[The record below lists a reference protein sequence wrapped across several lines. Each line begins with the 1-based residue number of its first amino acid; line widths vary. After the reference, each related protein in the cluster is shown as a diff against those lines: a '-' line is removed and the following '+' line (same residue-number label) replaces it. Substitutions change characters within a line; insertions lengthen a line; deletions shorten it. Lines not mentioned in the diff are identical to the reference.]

1 MKTIETVGEMTELAK
16 AWRKEG
22 KQVGL
27 VPTMGYLHQGHL
39 SLAKA
44 AKLDC
49 DIVVMSIFVNPTQFG
64 PNEDY
69 EAYPRDLSHDQALA
83 ESVGVD
89 YLFAPQP
96 NDMYPKGYSTFVNVE
111 GVTDHLC
118 GAKRPGHFRG
128 VATVVSK
135 LFHIVQPE
143 KAYFGQKDGQQVAV
157 LRRMVRDLNMPVEI
171 IARPIVRE
179 GDGVAL
185 SSRNVYLTDQQ
196 RQQAVVL
203 SQGLAQARELFIQGE
218 RDSEALKKVVT
229 DVIAS
234 APLAKIDYV
243 ELVDGDTMASIDRIT
258 GKAMLAVAVY
268 FGNTRLIDNLI
279 LEVESESCFCS

>member
-1 MKTIETVGEMTELAK
+1 MKTIETVAEMMSLAK
-16 AWRKEG
+16 SWRREG
-22 KQVGL
+22 KTVGL

-39 SLAKA
+39 SLAA
-44 AKLDC
+44 AARLDC

-69 EAYPRDLSHDQALA
+69 EAYPRDLGHDQALA
-83 ESVGVD
+83 EGAGVD

-96 NDMYPKGYSTFVNVE
+96 GDMYPKGYSTFVNVE
-111 GVTDHLC
+111 GVTDYLC

-143 KAYFGQKDGQQVAV
+143 RAYFGQKDGQQVAV
-157 LRRMVRDLNMPVEI
+157 LRRMVTDLNMPVEI

-179 GDGVAL
+179 ADGVAL
-185 SSRNVYLTDQQ
+185 SSRNVYLTEEQ

-203 SQGLAQARELFIQGE
+203 SQGLAKARELFVQGE
-218 RDSEALKKVVT
+218 LNGETLKKAVT
-229 DVIAS
+229 DTIQTAS
-234 APLAKIDYV
+234 LANIDYV
-243 ELVDGDTMASIDRIT
+243 QLVDGDTMAPIQQIT

-268 FGNTRLIDNLI
+268 FGETRLIDNIL
-279 LEVESESCFCS
+279 LEVESE

>member
-1 MKTIETVGEMTELAK
+1 MKTIETVTEMVQLAK
-16 AWRKEG
+16 MWRQEG
-22 KQVGL
+22 KRVGL

-39 SLAKA
+39 SLAA
-44 AKLDC
+44 AARQDC
-49 DIVVMSIFVNPTQFG
+49 DTVVMSIFVNPTQFG

-69 EAYPRDLSHDQALA
+69 EAYPRDLSHDRALA
-83 ESVGVD
+83 EGAGVD

-96 NDMYPKGYSTFVNVE
+96 GDMYPNGYSTFVNVE

-157 LRRMVRDLNMPVEI
+157 LRRMVADLNMPVEI

-179 GDGVAL
+179 ADGVAL
-185 SSRNVYLTDQQ
+185 SSRNVYLSAEQ

-203 SQGLAQARELFIQGE
+203 SQGLARARDLFVQGE
-218 RDSEALKKVVT
+218 RDGEILKKAVT
-229 DVIAS
+229 DVIQT

-243 ELVDGDTMASIDRIT
+243 QLVDGDTMAPIPKIT
-258 GKAMLAVAVY
+258 GNAMLAVAVY
-268 FGNTRLIDNLI
+268 FGETRLIDNVL
-279 LEVESESCFCS
+279 LMVESE

>member
-1 MKTIETVGEMTELAK
+1 MKIIATVQQMVDLAK
-16 AWRKEG
+16 EFRAQG
-22 KQVGL
+22 KRVGL

-39 SLAKA
+39 SLAQA
-44 AKLDC
+44 ARLDC

-69 EAYPRDLSHDQALA
+69 EAYPRDLDHDSKLA
-83 ESVGVD
+83 EQAGVD

-96 NDMYPKGYSTFVNVE
+96 GDMYPKGYGTFVNVE
-111 GVTDHLC
+111 GVTEHLC
-118 GAKRPGHFRG
+118 GARRPGHFRG

-157 LRRMVRDLNMPVEI
+157 LRRMVADLNMPVEI

-179 GDGVAL
+179 ADGVAL
-185 SSRNVYLTDQQ
+185 SSRNVYLTPEQ

-203 SQGLAQARELFIQGE
+203 SQGLAKARELFIEGE
-218 RDSEALKKVVT
+218 RQADVLTAAVK
-229 DVIAS
+229 DVIAT

-243 ELVDGDTMASIDRIT
+243 QLVDGITMEPISAIT
-258 GKAMLAVAVY
+258 REAMVAVAVY
-268 FGNTRLIDNLI
+268 FGNTRLIDNVL
-279 LEVESESCFCS
+279 LAVE

>member
-1 MKTIETVGEMTELAK
+1 MKTIETVTEMVQLAK
-16 AWRKEG
+16 MWRQEG
-22 KQVGL
+22 KRVGL

-39 SLAKA
+39 SLAA
-44 AKLDC
+44 AARQDC

-69 EAYPRDLSHDQALA
+69 EAYPRDLSHDRALA
-83 ESVGVD
+83 EGAGVD

-96 NDMYPKGYSTFVNVE
+96 GDMYPNGYSTFVNVE

-157 LRRMVRDLNMPVEI
+157 LRRMVADLNMPVEI

-179 GDGVAL
+179 ADGVAL
-185 SSRNVYLTDQQ
+185 SSRNVYLSAEQ

-203 SQGLAQARELFIQGE
+203 SQGLARARDLFVQGE
-218 RDSEALKKVVT
+218 RDGEILKKAVT
-229 DVIAS
+229 DVIQT

-243 ELVDGDTMASIDRIT
+243 QLVDGDTMAPIPKIT
-258 GKAMLAVAVY
+258 GNAMLAVAVY
-268 FGNTRLIDNLI
+268 FGETRLIDNVL
-279 LEVESESCFCS
+279 LMVESE

>member
-1 MKTIETVGEMTELAK
+1 MKTIKTVAEMVQLAK
-16 AWRKEG
+16 SWRKEG

-39 SLAKA
+39 SLAQA
-44 AKLDC
+44 ARLDC

-69 EAYPRDLSHDQALA
+69 ESYPRDLSRDEKLA
-83 ESVGVD
+83 TEAGVD

-96 NDMYPKGYSTFVNVE
+96 GDMYPKGYGTFVNVE
-111 GVTDHLC
+111 GVTDYLC
-118 GAKRPGHFRG
+118 GARRPGHFRG

-157 LRRMVRDLNMPVEI
+157 LRRMVADLNLPVEI

-179 GDGVAL
+179 ADGVAL
-185 SSRNVYLTDQQ
+185 SSRNVYLTAEQ
-196 RQQAVVL
+196 RQQGPYL
-203 SQGLAQARELFIQGE
+203 FRESGRQ
-218 RDSEALKKVVT
+218 R
-229 DVIAS
+229 
-234 APLAKIDYV
+234 
-243 ELVDGDTMASIDRIT
+243 R
-258 GKAMLAVAVY
+258 
-268 FGNTRLIDNLI
+268 
-279 LEVESESCFCS
+279 SCRW

>member
-1 MKTIETVGEMTELAK
+1 MKTIETVAEMVQLAK

-22 KQVGL
+22 KSVGL

-39 SLAKA
+39 SLAA
-44 AKLDC
+44 AARMDC

-83 ESVGVD
+83 EGVGVD

-96 NDMYPKGYSTFVNVE
+96 GDMYPNGYSTFVNVE
-111 GVTDHLC
+111 GVTDYLC

-157 LRRMVRDLNMPVEI
+157 LRRMVADLNMPVEI

-179 GDGVAL
+179 ADGVAL
-185 SSRNVYLTDQQ
+185 SSRNVYLSAEQ

-203 SQGLAQARELFIQGE
+203 SQGLTKARELFIQGE
-218 RDSEALKKVVT
+218 RDGEVLKKAVT
-229 DVIAS
+229 DVIQTAS
-234 APLAKIDYV
+234 LAKIDYV
-243 ELVDGDTMASIDRIT
+243 QLVDGDTMAPISKIT
-258 GKAMLAVAVY
+258 GNSMLAVAVY
-268 FGNTRLIDNLI
+268 FGETRLIDNVL
-279 LEVESESCFCS
+279 LMVESE

>member
-1 MKTIETVGEMTELAK
+1 MKTIETVGEMVQLAK
-16 AWRKEG
+16 AWRQEG
-22 KQVGL
+22 KKVGL

-39 SLAKA
+39 SLAA
-44 AKLDC
+44 AARMDC

-69 EAYPRDLSHDQALA
+69 EAYPRDLSHDQVLA
-83 ESVGVD
+83 EGAGVD

-96 NDMYPKGYSTFVNVE
+96 GDMYPNGYSTFVNVE
-111 GVTDHLC
+111 GVTDYLC

-157 LRRMVRDLNMPVEI
+157 LRRMVADLNMPVEI

-179 GDGVAL
+179 ADGVAL
-185 SSRNVYLTDQQ
+185 SSRNVYLNAEQ

-203 SQGLAQARELFIQGE
+203 SQGLAKARELFVRGE
-218 RDSEALKKVVT
+218 RDGEKLKQAVVNMIQT
-229 DVIAS
+229 AS
-234 APLAKIDYV
+234 LSKIDYV
-243 ELVDGDTMASIDRIT
+243 QLVDGDTMAPIDRIT

-268 FGNTRLIDNLI
+268 FGETRLIDNVL
-279 LEVESESCFCS
+279 LAVEGE

>member
-1 MKTIETVGEMTELAK
+1 MKTIETVAEMVQLAK
-16 AWRKEG
+16 AWRKDG
-22 KQVGL
+22 KRVGL

-39 SLAKA
+39 SLVA
-44 AKLDC
+44 AARLDS

-69 EAYPRDLSHDQALA
+69 AAYPRDLEHDQALA
-83 ESVGVD
+83 EGAGVD

-96 NDMYPKGYSTFVNVE
+96 GDMYPKGYSTFVNVE
-111 GVTDHLC
+111 GVTDYLC

-157 LRRMVRDLNMPVEI
+157 LRRMVADLNMPVEI

-179 GDGVAL
+179 ADGVAL
-185 SSRNVYLTDQQ
+185 SSRNVYLSAEQ

-203 SQGLAQARELFIQGE
+203 SQGLAKARDLFIQGE
-218 RDSEALKKVVT
+218 RDGEALKQVVT
-229 DVIAS
+229 DTIQSAS
-234 APLAKIDYV
+234 LAKIDYV
-243 ELVDGDTMASIDRIT
+243 QLVDNLTMAPVDRIA
-258 GKAMLAVAVY
+258 GEAMLAVAVY
-268 FGNTRLIDNLI
+268 FGETRLIDNVLLAI
-279 LEVESESCFCS
+279 ESE

>member
-1 MKTIETVGEMTELAK
+1 MKTIETVTEMVQLAK
-16 AWRKEG
+16 MWRQEG
-22 KQVGL
+22 KRVGL

-39 SLAKA
+39 SLAA
-44 AKLDC
+44 AARQDC

-69 EAYPRDLSHDQALA
+69 EAYPRDLSHDRALA
-83 ESVGVD
+83 EGAGVD

-96 NDMYPKGYSTFVNVE
+96 GDMYPNGYSTFVNVE

-157 LRRMVRDLNMPVEI
+157 LRRMVADLNMPVEI

-179 GDGVAL
+179 ADGVAL
-185 SSRNVYLTDQQ
+185 SSRNVYLSAEQ

-203 SQGLAQARELFIQGE
+203 SQGLARARDLFVQGE
-218 RDSEALKKVVT
+218 RDGEILKKAVT
-229 DVIAS
+229 DVIQT

-243 ELVDGDTMASIDRIT
+243 QLVDGDTMAPIPKIT
-258 GKAMLAVAVY
+258 GNAMLAVAVY
-268 FGNTRLIDNLI
+268 FGETRLIDNVL
-279 LEVESESCFCS
+279 LTVEAE